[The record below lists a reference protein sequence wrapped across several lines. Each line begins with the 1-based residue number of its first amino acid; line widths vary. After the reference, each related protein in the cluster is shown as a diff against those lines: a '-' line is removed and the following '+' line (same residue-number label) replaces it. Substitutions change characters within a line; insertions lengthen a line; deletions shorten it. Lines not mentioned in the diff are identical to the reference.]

1 MIVLLLAIYR
11 GTIIASRVANPI
23 IALAIVYQ
31 YDLMVQIC
39 TMGFNGYQYDFA
51 FLKTIMIFVGNS
63 GKPNLNS
70 NRVIKLRKC
79 LTSTYVKFLF
89 TTER

>member
-1 MIVLLLAIYR
+1 
-11 GTIIASRVANPI
+11 
-23 IALAIVYQ
+23 
-31 YDLMVQIC
+31 MVQIY

-70 NRVIKLRKC
+70 NKLC
-79 LTSTYVKFLF
+79 H
-89 TTER
+89 